1 MNLKEIMEREMKK
14 FSKENKES
22 LILINEH
29 ETIVR
34 GYPAMLLSYF
44 AQIAKCLLDCEG
56 IKKEDLI
63 KSIDYATMSD
73 KELEKLAL
81 EKIKKMIGKLEDVM
95 KKAEEKN
102 EQ

>member
-1 MNLKEIMEREMKK
+1 MNLKEIMEKEMKK
-14 FSKENKES
+14 FNKENKES

-44 AQIAKCLLDCEG
+44 AQIAKCLLECDG
-56 IKKEDLI
+56 IEKKDLENAI
-63 KSIDYATMSD
+63 NYATMSD

-95 KKAEEKN
+95 KKAEENN